1 MTRYKVNHMPD
12 SLIEEFH
19 TTHTDN
25 KLSFWAESL
34 ESSIL
39 VISENEEVLY
49 SNSACIR
56 DFQIVKNEFVA
67 FDKQNNKINHI
78 RRLKDPINKSSWIK
92 VSSLLELEYFGEKAH
107 LVIIEKNQ
115 VESAEDGKIDPA
127 KIDSLLGIMP
137 GVVYRC
143 DNDENRMMHFLS
155 EGCYQL
161 TGYPIESFIGKKDF
175 SFSSLI
181 HPEDLWRTH
190 KEINTALK
198 ENRPFS
204 ICYRIRHANGEYRN
218 VQEQGKGVFNS
229 GGKVVALEG
238 WIIDVSD
245 QKRVEE
251 ALVESENHYRNLV
264 EISPDGV
271 VLVNSDG
278 RILFSNH
285 QLAKML
291 GVENE
296 SALSGKFVLDFLSA
310 SSKPI
315 IEKELL
321 HSMNQESIRRSNYQV
336 QRLDGS
342 LFPIEASIRAITGKD
357 GTPLAYIGV
366 VRDVSERQETLIE
379 LQNSEARYRAIVE
392 DNPEMIIRFKPNGLI
407 TFANQALC
415 SFLETTSANVI
426 GCRLSEIP
434 SQRFQRVAERLLVDL
449 NPSMN
454 PEISEH
460 QVIGK
465 NEEVFWYRWKTQ
477 PIRNDEGQF
486 IEYQSIGEDITHG
499 KRVELANMQS
509 EQNLRTL
516 MEAMKLFA
524 VITDIEGNITF
535 CNSHFL
541 EITGYQKDEAM
552 GINFY
557 DHFIP
562 KEDVAELKHIMLS
575 RAKEGVIP
583 QRNENMLLT
592 KSREQSLISW
602 NNTLL
607 RDDEGKITAIAS
619 IGQDITEKY
628 FTGKV
633 QEILYKIAES
643 TITSINL
650 DELFKSIHVIL
661 LELMPAENFFIALYD
676 PEIDLITFP
685 YFVDQFD
692 ERPAP
697 RKPGKGLTDHVL
709 RTRKSLLV
717 DPETFAVLE
726 EEKVVEKIGSD
737 SVDWIGIPLLIE
749 SRAIGVMVV
758 QTYSE
763 GVRFSK
769 RDEQL
774 LTFVSAQVA
783 IAIERKRAEQA
794 LSTSTKRNE
803 LLIQAST
810 DCIFL
815 ESLSGHILDCN
826 KVAEEIYGYTRE
838 ELLSMNVADLV
849 LVDFLEDKQDY
860 IKWQIEQG
868 GRFNDIPNVRKDGS
882 VFPVE
887 VSTKITDVEG
897 TKFAVAYVRDVTERK
912 NIEKSIRESEAKFKA
927 LAQTAAAGI
936 FINIESRFLYVNP
949 MWCEII
955 GYSEEE
961 LLNTSVWT
969 ILNHGE
975 GERIKQKYAELS
987 SSGSEMIR
995 FETSCCSKDGDKKW
1009 LDITAGFID
1018 YQGRKAT
1025 IGTVID
1031 ITNRKRREH
1040 DLEVMAKISD
1050 ALRNDLTRD
1059 QVRTT
1064 ILNELM
1070 DLLSIDGAIITTV
1083 EKEEGLP
1090 NLVKAIGCWAETDS
1104 QKLRRNEGLSGFII
1118 STSKAYVNFDA
1129 PHDPYFAFPEML
1141 GNLST
1146 VAGVPLLAK
1155 GETIGSILIGSS
1167 RVIMDDE
1174 LRLLKTIGDL
1184 AASAIHR
1191 SDLYEQTS
1199 VQASELKQ
1207 AYDATLE
1214 GWAHAL
1220 ELRDKETQGH
1230 SLRITRMTLELA
1242 KRMGYAQE
1250 SLENIRRGA
1259 LLHDIG
1265 KMGVPDTI
1273 LLKPGRLTEDEWAI
1287 MQKHP
1292 TYAYEMLSELPYFKE
1307 ALDIPYCHHE
1317 WWDGSGYPRGLKGEQ
1332 IPLAARIFAIVDAWD
1347 ALVSDRPYRKA
1358 WTKKEALKHIIDQA
1372 GSHFDAEVVK
1382 GFVELMRE
1390 DGL

>member
-1 MTRYKVNHMPD
+1 MPD
-12 SLIEEFH
+12 SLIEELN
-19 TTHTDN
+19 TTYTDN
-25 KLSFWAESL
+25 KLAFWAESL

-56 DFQIVKNEFVA
+56 DFQITKNEFVA
-67 FDKQNNKINHI
+67 FDKQHNKINHI
-78 RRLKDPINKSSWIK
+78 RRLKDPINNSSWIK
-92 VSSLLELEYFGEKAH
+92 VSSLLELEYLGEKAH

-115 VESAEDGKIDPA
+115 VEPIGDERIDPA
-127 KIDSLLGIMP
+127 KINSLLGIMP

-143 DNDENRMMHFLS
+143 ENDENRMMHFLS

-161 TGYPIESFIGKKDF
+161 TGYPVQTFIGKKDF
-175 SFSSLI
+175 PYSNLI
-181 HPEDLWRTH
+181 HPEDFWKTH

-204 ICYRIRHANGEYRN
+204 ISYRIRHANGEYRT
-218 VQEQGKGVFNS
+218 VQEQGKGVFNNT
-229 GGKVVALEG
+229 GKVIALEG

-271 VLVNSDG
+271 VLVDSDG
-278 RILFSNH
+278 RILFSNQ

-296 SALSGKFVLDFLSA
+296 STLTGKLVLDFLSP
-310 SSKPI
+310 SSKPV
-315 IEKELL
+315 IENELS
-321 HSMNQESIRRSNYQV
+321 HSMSQESIRRSNYQV

-342 LFPIEASIRAITGKD
+342 QFPIEASIRSIPGKD
-357 GTPLAYIGV
+357 GTPLAYISV
-366 VRDVSERQETLIE
+366 IRDVSEREATLME

-392 DNPEMIIRFKPNGLI
+392 DNPEMIIRFKPNGLV
-407 TFANQALC
+407 TFVNQALC
-415 SFLETTSANVI
+415 SFLEMTPAQVI
-426 GCRLSEIP
+426 GNRLSEIP

-449 NPSMN
+449 NPTMN
-454 PEISEH
+454 PDISEH
-460 QVIGK
+460 QVIRSNG
-465 NEEVFWYRWKTQ
+465 ETRWYRWKTQ
-477 PIRNDEGQF
+477 PIRNEEGQF
-486 IEYQSIGEDITHG
+486 IEYQSIGEDITPG
-499 KRVELANMQS
+499 KRAELANMQS

-516 MEAMKLFA
+516 MESMKLFA
-524 VITDIEGNITF
+524 VITDIRGNITF

-541 EITGYQKDEAM
+541 EFTGYQKSEVM

-557 DHFIP
+557 DQFIP
-562 KEDVAELKHIMLS
+562 ADDIAELKHVMLN
-575 RAKEGVIP
+575 RAQEGEIP
-583 QRNENMLLT
+583 QRNESKLVT
-592 KSREQSLISW
+592 RSRDQFLISW

-607 RDDEGKITAIAS
+607 RDEAGNISAIAS
-619 IGQDITEKY
+619 FGQDITEEY

-643 TITSINL
+643 TITSTNL
-650 DELFKSIHVIL
+650 DELFKSIHSIL
-661 LELMPAENFFIALYD
+661 LELMPAENFFIALHD
-676 PEIDLITFP
+676 PVTDLIAFP

-697 RKPGKGLTDHVL
+697 RKPGRGLTEHVL
-709 RTRKSLLV
+709 KTCKSLLV
-717 DPETFAVLE
+717 DPETFSKLE
-726 EEKVVEKIGSD
+726 GEGLVEKIGSD
-737 SVDWIGIPLLIE
+737 SVDWIGIPLLID

-794 LSTSTKRNE
+794 LSTSTKRND

-815 ESLSGHILDCN
+815 ESLSGQILDCN
-826 KVAEEIYGYTRE
+826 KIAEEIYGYTRE
-838 ELLSMNVADLV
+838 EMLSMNVADLV
-849 LVDFLEDKQDY
+849 QADFLDDKQDY

-868 GRFNDIPNVRKDGS
+868 GRFSDIPNLRKNGS
-882 VFPVE
+882 IFPVE
-887 VSTKITDVEG
+887 ISTKITDIEG
-897 TKFAVAYVRDVTERK
+897 TKFAVAYVRDITERK
-912 NIEKSIRESEAKFKA
+912 KIEKSIRESEAKFKA

-936 FINIESRFLYVNP
+936 FINIEEKFLYVNP

-961 LLNTSVWT
+961 LLNTSVWS

-975 GERIKQKYAELS
+975 GERIKQKYAELT

-995 FETSCCSKDGDKKW
+995 FETSCSSKDGDTKW

-1018 YQGRKAT
+1018 YQGSKAT

-1031 ITNRKRREH
+1031 ITFRKRREH
-1040 DLEVMAKISD
+1040 DLEVMAKLSD

-1070 DLLSIDGAIITTV
+1070 DLLSIDGAVISTV
-1083 EKEEGLP
+1083 EKEDELP
-1090 NLVKAIGCWAETDS
+1090 NLVKAIGCWAEIDN
-1104 QKLRRNEGLSGFII
+1104 QKLKSNEGLSGYII
-1118 STSKAYVNFDA
+1118 STSKPYVNFEA
-1129 PHDPYFAFPEML
+1129 AHDPYFAYPEML
-1141 GNLST
+1141 SNLTT

-1167 RVIMDDE
+1167 RIIMDNE

-1242 KRMGYAQE
+1242 KRMGYPQDK
-1250 SLENIRRGA
+1250 LEDIRRGA

-1273 LLKPGRLTEDEWAI
+1273 LLKPGRLTEDEWTI

-1317 WWDGSGYPRGLKGEQ
+1317 WWDGSGYPQGLKGEQ
-1332 IPLAARIFAIVDAWD
+1332 IPLAARIFAIVDSWD

-1358 WTKKEALKHIIDQA
+1358 WGKKEALKHLVDQA

-1382 GFVELMRE
+1382 RFVELIQE
-1390 DGL
+1390 DGV